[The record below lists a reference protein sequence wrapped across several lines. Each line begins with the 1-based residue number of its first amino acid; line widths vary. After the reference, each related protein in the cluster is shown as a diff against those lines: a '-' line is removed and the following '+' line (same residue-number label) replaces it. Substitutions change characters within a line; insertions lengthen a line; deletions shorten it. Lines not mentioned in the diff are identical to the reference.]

1 MDEMTK
7 FGNNQQWTEWI
18 QSTEKPQHTKTC
30 VNNNGIILQRTD
42 VKLHWF
48 DSHYPSKSRSNRIKD
63 VETDSSNSEMDVKF
77 CIFVIYETLLL
88 YFTNHFSN
96 SNVKFNNC
104 FLFCTCALK
113 IKYAHCSYW
122 SFFVLTYKYIIFD
135 YDETSKMQQWWT
147 INWIIEI

>member
-7 FGNNQQWTEWI
+7 FGNNQQWTEWT

-30 VNNNGIILQRTD
+30 VNGILQRTD

-77 CIFVIYETLLL
+77 CIFVIYEKLLL
-88 YFTNHFSN
+88 YITNHFSN

-104 FLFCTCALK
+104 FLFCTCTL
-113 IKYAHCSYW
+113 KYAHCSW
-122 SFFVLTYKYIIFD
+122 SFFVLTYKYI
-135 YDETSKMQQWWT
+135 K
-147 INWIIEI
+147 